1 MTSPFEPTRH
11 RALLA
16 GADLPWVH
24 ISEGVVR
31 QVGEHTFVECGT
43 YLSPVAE
50 WHDTEA
56 DAVRST
62 LPRLEQLHDRLGQ
75 LIEAVK
81 DGRRTIASPGESGPS
96 AAWAARPEVA
106 SNTGS
111 P

>member
-1 MTSPFEPTRH
+1 MTSPFKPTRH

-24 ISEGVVR
+24 ITEGVVR

-106 SNTGS
+106 SNTGN

>member
-1 MTSPFEPTRH
+1 
-11 RALLA
+11 LLA

-24 ISEGVVR
+24 ITEGVVR
-31 QVGEHTFVECGT
+31 QVGEQTFVECGT

-81 DGRRTIASPGESGPS
+81 DGRRTIASLGESGPS

-106 SNTGS
+106 SNTGN